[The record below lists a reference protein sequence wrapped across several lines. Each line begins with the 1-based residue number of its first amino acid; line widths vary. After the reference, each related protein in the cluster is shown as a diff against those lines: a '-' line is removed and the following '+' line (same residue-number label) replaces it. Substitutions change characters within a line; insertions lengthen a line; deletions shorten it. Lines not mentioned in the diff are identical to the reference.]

1 MEPISITS
9 TDDPRVAD
17 YIDIRDPESRRRI
30 EGDEFF
36 IAEGINV
43 IERLLVSRF
52 TLRSVLLTPNRY
64 ARMEPSLREATC
76 PIYVAD
82 REVLAK
88 VAGFDLHR
96 GAVAAAD
103 RGTPLSLTMLLDG
116 WDESRGDGVES
127 SGESGPGSGR
137 TLAVLEGLND
147 PENLGAIARSA
158 RALGVDGLVL
168 DPTCADPFYR
178 RTVRVSMGEIL
189 FLPTVRSTDWT
200 RDLDLIAAAGFR
212 LLALTPSRSAVPIG
226 EVRRVL
232 GDRVVLLLGAEG
244 TGLTERTLT
253 RSERVRIP
261 LRSGVDSLNVG
272 HAAAIAFALLS
283 PVTP

>member
-9 TDDPRVAD
+9 ADDPRVAD
-17 YIDIRDPESRRRI
+17 YIDMRDPESRRRI
-30 EGDEFF
+30 EGAEFF

-52 TLRSVLLTPNRY
+52 AMRSVLVTPNRY
-64 ARMEPSLREATC
+64 ARMEPSLRHVTC
-76 PIYVAD
+76 PVYVAD

-103 RGTPLSLTMLLDG
+103 RGAPLAMSSLLSTPLDH
-116 WDESRGDGVES
+116 RGDGS
-127 SGESGPGSGR
+127 HANAGGRGS

-158 RALGVDGLVL
+158 RALGVDGLIL

-189 FLPTVRSTDWT
+189 FIPTVRSTDWAH
-200 RDLDLIAAAGFR
+200 DLDLMAAAGFR
-212 LLALTPSRSAVPIG
+212 LLALTPSPTALPIH
-226 EVRRVL
+226 EVRRVP
-232 GDRVVLLLGAEG
+232 GDRVALLLGAEG
-244 TGLTERTLT
+244 PGLTERTLS
-253 RSERVRIP
+253 RSEQVRIP
-261 LRSGVDSLNVG
+261 LRAGVDSLNVG

-283 PVTP
+283 PLAP

>member
-1 MEPISITS
+1 MEPTSITS
-9 TDDPRVAD
+9 ADDPRVAD
-17 YIDIRDPESRRRI
+17 YLDMRDPESRRRI

-52 TLRSVLLTPNRY
+52 ALRSVLVTPNRY
-64 ARMEPSLREATC
+64 ARMEPSLRNVTC
-76 PIYVAD
+76 PVYVAD
-82 REVLAK
+82 RVVLAK

-103 RGTPLSLTMLLDG
+103 RGAPLTLSTLLD
-116 WDESRGDGVES
+116 SRGDE
-127 SGESGPGSGR
+127 GPDSARDGGRDRGR

-158 RALGVDGLVL
+158 RALGVDGLIL

-189 FLPTVRSTDWT
+189 FIPTVRSTDWG
-200 RDLDLIAAAGFR
+200 RDLDLIAANGFR
-212 LLALTPSRSAVPIG
+212 LLALTPSTSALSIH
-226 EVRRVL
+226 EVRRIP
-232 GDRVVLLLGAEG
+232 GDRVALLLGAEG
-244 TGLTERTLT
+244 PGLTERTLN
-253 RSERVRIP
+253 RSEHVRIP
-261 LRSGVDSLNVG
+261 LHADVDSLNVG

-283 PVTP
+283 SMKPLM